1 MWTTPSISLDRVSL
15 TPPRTYTPEEA
26 NAVLPQVRTLVE
38 RIVECFTQ
46 LPELQE
52 AARVADYKT
61 TRPEAGPDL
70 EREYEKARR
79 AMHDAEMELAENA
92 LRLERL
98 GVSLK
103 DAQTGLIDFYS
114 YRDGE
119 LVELCWKL
127 GEPAIEHWHR
137 IGDGFA
143 GRRPL

>member
-1 MWTTPSISLDRVSL
+1 MSLL
-15 TPPRTYTPEEA
+15 PPRTYTVEEA
-26 NAVLPQVRTLVE
+26 NAALVEVRPLVE
-38 RIVECFTQ
+38 RIVGAYAN

-52 AARVADYKT
+52 AARGTDYKRS
-61 TRPEAGPDL
+61 RPSAGPAE
-70 EREYEKARR
+70 ERAYQDAQR
-79 AMHDAEMELAENA
+79 ALQHTELELAEDL

-98 GVSLK
+98 AVVLK
-103 DAQTGLIDFYS
+103 DPQTGLIDFYG

-127 GEPAIEHWHR
+127 GEPAVEHWHR